1 MIQNQPNAFGDGRD
15 LIDYGIKAFKMPAEN
30 FAALQGIHGIVDFMW
45 TIGSKYTWYGSGYI
59 TNTYFKQIVNKPM
72 YNTPEMADQAF
83 TDCLTSPPT
92 PPLWVTYGNWS
103 TGGVN
108 GEPIANN
115 GW

>member
-1 MIQNQPNAFGDGRD
+1 
-15 LIDYGIKAFKMPAEN
+15 MPAEN
-30 FAALQGIHGIVDFMW
+30 FAALQGIHGIADFVH

-83 TDCLTSPPT
+83 TDCFTSPDDPPT

>member
-1 MIQNQPNAFGDGRD
+1 
-15 LIDYGIKAFKMPAEN
+15 MPAEN

-59 TNTYFKQIVNKPM
+59 SNTYFKQIVNKPM
-72 YNTPEMADQAF
+72 YNGPDNGDGGNGDQSF
-83 TDCLTSPPT
+83 TDCLNGKA
-92 PPLWVTYGNWS
+92 PPLWLTYGNFS

-115 GW
+115 GWYTLTFSFKIVFVNSKQCI

>member
-1 MIQNQPNAFGDGRD
+1 
-15 LIDYGIKAFKMPAEN
+15 
-30 FAALQGIHGIVDFMW
+30 
-45 TIGSKYTWYGSGYI
+45 
-59 TNTYFKQIVNKPM
+59 M
-72 YNTPEMADQAF
+72 YNTPEKADQTF
-83 TDCLTSPPT
+83 TDCLKNKSPPA

>member
-1 MIQNQPNAFGDGRD
+1 M
-15 LIDYGIKAFKMPAEN
+15 IDYGIKAFGIPAEN
-30 FAALQGIHGIVDFMW
+30 FAALQGIHGVVDDMNG
-45 TIGSKYTWYGSGYI
+45 IGAKYTWIGSGYI
-59 TNTYFKQIVNKPM
+59 SNTYFKQIVNKPM